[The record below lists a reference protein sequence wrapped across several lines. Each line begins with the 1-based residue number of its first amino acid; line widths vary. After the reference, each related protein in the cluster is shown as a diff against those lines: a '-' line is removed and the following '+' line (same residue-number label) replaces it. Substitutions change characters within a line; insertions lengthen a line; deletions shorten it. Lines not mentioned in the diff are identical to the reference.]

1 MMRRLRCLYLCGA
14 VLSVLGA
21 MPVSV
26 AQEAAAEPPPALVA
40 DKEFVYVCRDAGA
53 GAYEAFPDVCR
64 LADGRLFCVFYAG
77 YGHVAMPTE
86 ALPNGGRVSGCYS
99 SDEGRTW
106 TPAQTVFDG
115 PDDDRDPSITQLSDG
130 RLVCAFFTLRK
141 KGEGYRGIGTW
152 LVESAD
158 AGQTWT
164 GLRCVSP
171 YYASA
176 PVRELADGR
185 LILGLYMETG
195 EDAFGAATI
204 STDKGATWSPPIDI
218 PNGGLRLD
226 AETDIIALKDG
237 RLYAAQRTASESMR
251 FSTSA
256 DGGKTWS
263 VSEPMGFPGHSPYL
277 HRTPDGIIV
286 CAHRIPNTSLHYSL
300 DECQTWSDAVPVDQ
314 VGGAYPSMVT
324 LNDGSTLI
332 VYYEEGEGSS
342 IRARKFRATA
352 AGIEWMRW
360 E

>member
-130 RLVCAFFTLRK
+130 RLACAFFTLRK

-152 LVESAD
+152 LLHDVLQRARA
-158 AGQTWT
+158 AGARFLALEVDLVNR
-164 GLRCVSP
+164 GARALYRREGFGV
-171 YYASA
+171 
-176 PVRELADGR
+176 VRRFREDGR
-185 LILGLYMETG
+185 WRIEMHRRVRR
-195 EDAFGAATI
+195 DDGA
-204 STDKGATWSPPIDI
+204 
-218 PNGGLRLD
+218 
-226 AETDIIALKDG
+226 
-237 RLYAAQRTASESMR
+237 
-251 FSTSA
+251 
-256 DGGKTWS
+256 
-263 VSEPMGFPGHSPYL
+263 
-277 HRTPDGIIV
+277 
-286 CAHRIPNTSLHYSL
+286 
-300 DECQTWSDAVPVDQ
+300 
-314 VGGAYPSMVT
+314 
-324 LNDGSTLI
+324 
-332 VYYEEGEGSS
+332 
-342 IRARKFRATA
+342 
-352 AGIEWMRW
+352 
-360 E
+360 